1 MPWDI
6 KKNDKGEYCLHKKD
20 DGSMVKGS
28 CHSSRSE
35 TAKMMAA
42 MYASEEGMMNGKKMM
57 ENVQLALS
65 MKNPVWLGCAVT
77 NRPHIRLK
85 EHPLS
90 VVDINGK
97 KFIRVPMM
105 KAGKYRHPQGDLDM
119 TGDVLNQ
126 FIDNHNK
133 GLADFEVVLDA
144 KHQPDRGA
152 LGLFESKQGAFVQR
166 EKAGTPQV
174 SDPNGELL
182 VAYAIPTGDDAIETI
197 ESGKFRHASMEFHPD
212 YSSNVEQTY
221 LSSDLREIDMTV
233 QLGGPGSGRKGHTTA
248 RRRLPGKGGFRSS
261 LGKMSK
267 KLKPLAK
274 SFNKKANKFAKAT
287 TKAYANKAKKHK
299 QFYGH
304 IGTGFKRAGKLVA
317 KEYGLL
323 ENSLET
329 IQLDTFIPMYETL
342 VEYIEESPDTDFVWF
357 DADIY
362 DFSGTDL
369 SNEDGYY
376 KVDKQMAEEMLA
388 ALDELAQDEEYQ
400 HLFEESEED
409 MSDEVEVDETVQ
421 ELQVQ
426 LEAAQASII
435 ALQKSNLE
443 SSVRALISDLR
454 NLKEDGYSFTAVTLN
469 LAEALMLGNPIGE
482 GDNTIKLEDA
492 TNPGEIAT
500 YFRKGMVEF
509 LKSALVRAKT
519 EGATIPAQQIQ
530 LERVENGNGLYDK
543 GKADAPSFW
552 SQRF

>member
-20 DGSMVKGS
+20 DGSLVKGS
-28 CHSSRSE
+28 CHSSRPE

-42 MYASEEGMMNGKKMM
+42 MYAKEGMKM

-182 VAYAIPTGDDAIETI
+182 VAYAIPTGDDAVETI

-221 LSSDLREIDMTV
+221 LSSDLREVKEVTKNVQLAMKKVFGKLVNVKPGGKKSPFGKNAGGGKKVPNPFKKKGYGKFPFKKKRQLETV
-233 QLGGPGSGRKGHTTA
+233 QLT
-248 RRRLPGKGGFRSS
+248 S
-261 LGKMSK
+261 LV
-267 KLKPLAK
+267 PV
-274 SFNKKANKFAKAT
+274 
-287 TKAYANKAKKHK
+287 Y
-299 QFYGH
+299 
-304 IGTGFKRAGKLVA
+304 
-317 KEYGLL
+317 
-323 ENSLET
+323 ENLS
-329 IQLDTFIPMYETL
+329 
-342 VEYIEESPDTDFVWF
+342 EYIEKGKEDEFAWF
-357 DADIY
+357 DKDTF
-362 DFSGTDL
+362 DFSEFELPIESDH
-369 SNEDGYY
+369 Y
-376 KVDKQMAEEMLA
+376 KVDKQTAEEMLA

-400 HLFEESEED
+400 HLFIESEEVMPD
-409 MSDEVEVDETVQ
+409 VEEVVDEDVQ
-421 ELQVQ
+421 ELQVK
-426 LEAAQASII
+426 LEAANQAILQ
-435 ALQKSNLE
+435 LQKSNLE
-443 SSVRALISDLR
+443 SSVRVLINELK

-500 YFRKGMVEF
+500 YFRKGMIEF
-509 LKSALVRAKT
+509 LKSALVRAKVDST
-519 EGATIPAQQIQ
+519 TIPAQQIQ
-530 LERVENGNGLYDK
+530 LERVDNSNGLYEK
-543 GKADAPSFW
+543 GKTDASSFW
-552 SQRF
+552 SQVY